1 MTTQSTRPTSRSQLW
16 TLGLVMVMV
25 ILVAP
30 AAWAGEISIDVAPN
44 TLNLNSH
51 GKVVTVHADI
61 AYSSV
66 DVYTVYLNEVAIH
79 SWKADN
85 RGNFV
90 AKIKMD
96 DVKTIDGLVLND
108 YNTLKFVAMTTYDE
122 AVWGTAEVMVIYRGS
137 MTSGNRQDHID
148 A

>member
-16 TLGLVMVMV
+16 TLGLVMV

-51 GKVVTVHADI
+51 GKVVTVHTDV
-61 AYSSV
+61 AYSSN
-66 DVYTVYLNEVAIH
+66 DVYTVYLNEVAIQ

-90 AKIKMD
+90 AKFKMD

-122 AVWGTAEVMVIYRGS
+122 AVWGTAEVMVIDRGY
-137 MTSGNRQDHID
+137 MPSGNRQDPID
-148 A
+148 E

>member
-16 TLGLVMVMV
+16 TLGLVMV

-51 GKVVTVHADI
+51 GKVVTVHTDV
-61 AYSSV
+61 AYSAI
-66 DVYTVYLNEVAIH
+66 DVYTVYLNEVSIQ

-90 AKIKMD
+90 AKFKMD

-122 AVWGTAEVMVIYRGS
+122 AVWGTAEVMVIDRGY
-137 MTSGNRQDHID
+137 MPSGNRQDPID
-148 A
+148 E

>member
-30 AAWAGEISIDVAPN
+30 VAWAGEISIDVAPN

-51 GKVVTVHADI
+51 GKVVTVHADV

-66 DVYTVYLNEVAIH
+66 DVYTVYLNEVAIQ

-90 AKIKMD
+90 AKFKMD

-122 AVWGTAEVMVIYRGS
+122 AVWGTAEVMVIDRGS
-137 MTSGNRQDHID
+137 MPSGNRQDPID
-148 A
+148 E